1 MNTRERAE
9 ALRTALITNF
19 KLGEIPEVKMFEDAL
34 REERE
39 AERQRW
45 VAAFEAYGFYNPARL
60 YNPELRVVDPNSPAV
75 EMYAEQLRK
84 FVDFVH
90 ERDRDGW

>member
-1 MNTRERAE
+1 
-9 ALRTALITNF
+9 
-19 KLGEIPEVKMFEDAL
+19 MFEDAL

-39 AERQRW
+39 AEHKRW

-60 YNPELRVVDPNSPAV
+60 YNPELRIVEPDAPAV

-84 FVDFVH
+84 FADFIH